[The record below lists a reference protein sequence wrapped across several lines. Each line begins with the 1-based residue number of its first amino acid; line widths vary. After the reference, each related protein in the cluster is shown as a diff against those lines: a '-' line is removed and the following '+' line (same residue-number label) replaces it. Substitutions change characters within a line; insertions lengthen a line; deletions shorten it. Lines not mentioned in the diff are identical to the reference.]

1 MPRSKTVLVA
11 KVGLDGHDRGAKI
24 VVRALRE
31 QGFDARFSGLHLG
44 AEEVARAAA
53 EQQVDLLGISIHSGA
68 HAVLVPE
75 VIRHLAGLGLGDLP
89 VVVGGTVPE
98 ADRRALLAQGVRAVF
113 TAGAPLCDIC
123 RCVMNLC
130 AERRTLRSAV

>member
-11 KVGLDGHDRGAKI
+11 KVGLDGHDRGAKV

-31 QGFDARFSGLHLG
+31 QGFDARFSGLHLTP
-44 AEEVARAAA
+44 EEVARAAA

-75 VIRHLAGLGLGDLP
+75 VIRHLAGLGLDDLP

-113 TAGAPLCDIC
+113 TAGSSLCDIG
-123 RCVMNLC
+123 RCVTDLC
-130 AERRTLRSAV
+130 AKRRPFRNAV